1 MPDHLT
7 LYDGDLYNLTTKE
20 IVTIKVDPED
30 EAEMSLY
37 QTTRSNAMSIK
48 FHATGAREHLGF
60 VAEVVT
66 LPISAVGLDRDVKH
80 NMSFSVFEN
89 NHKGAIFY
97 TSAGEINPIVTMQR
111 NQVSGNCISLY

>member
-1 MPDHLT
+1 MNLVQYNFVNSTGEPWIPDHLT
-7 LYDGDLYNLTTKE
+7 LYDGDLYNLTTQP
-20 IVTIKVDPED
+20 IVTIKVDGK
-30 EAEMSLY
+30 EAEKSLY

-80 NMSFSVFEN
+80 NMSFSVGHLPVN
-89 NHKGAIFY
+89 D
-97 TSAGEINPIVTMQR
+97 
-111 NQVSGNCISLY
+111 